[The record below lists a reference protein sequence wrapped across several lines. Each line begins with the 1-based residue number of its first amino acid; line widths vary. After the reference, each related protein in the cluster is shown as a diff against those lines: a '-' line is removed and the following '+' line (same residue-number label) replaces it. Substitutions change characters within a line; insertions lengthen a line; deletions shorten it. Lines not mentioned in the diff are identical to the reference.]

1 MKTRNVTS
9 VALVAVALVGA
20 ASQSPAAII
29 TWGTPTAIASESD
42 VSVNG
47 TTIIARQA
55 TGSPYG
61 GYADQTVN
69 GVLFSGSANTQNGVT
84 FGLDSGFG
92 GSDQAGYVL
101 GAPGTPGTLSAA
113 YQTMLTGG
121 WFGGGGAGSFSLSG
135 LTVGQDYQ
143 LQIWV
148 ADYRQFPPNVYNR
161 TQTFT
166 AGNTSDPLTFLQTN
180 PSGINLGASSGSYIL
195 GQFTA
200 DNTTQTIN
208 LFSAQSQQLNAFQ
221 LRAVPEPSAVVLG
234 GLGLV
239 GMLGIFRRRRE
250 AAVVG

>member
-1 MKTRNVTS
+1 MKKMQRTVA
-9 VALVAVALVGA
+9 ALVAAALVGT
-20 ASQSPAAII
+20 ASQSPAATI

-55 TGSPYG
+55 TLTN
-61 GYADQTVN
+61 ADQTVN
-69 GVLFSGSANTQNGVT
+69 GVLFSGSVNTQNGVT
-84 FGLDSGFG
+84 FGLPSGWG
-92 GSDQAGYVL
+92 GYDPNSYVL
-101 GAPGTPGTLSAA
+101 GAAGTPGTLSTA

-121 WFGGGGAGSFSLSG
+121 WFADGPGTSTFSLSG

-161 TQTFT
+161 SETFT

-195 GQFTA
+195 GLFTA
-200 DNTTQTIN
+200 DGSTQTVDIS
-208 LFSAQSQQLNAFQ
+208 SAQSRQLNALQ